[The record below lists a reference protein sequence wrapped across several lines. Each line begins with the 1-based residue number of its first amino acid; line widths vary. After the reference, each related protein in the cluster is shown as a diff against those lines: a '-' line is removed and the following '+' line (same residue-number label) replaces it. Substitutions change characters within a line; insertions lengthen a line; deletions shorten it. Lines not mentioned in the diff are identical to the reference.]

1 MSIAPVFLAKGPGV
15 LSLKKIAT
23 KGFRQRLRAIW
34 DRNSALRWHTSSAS
48 SSNPEIVADLFR
60 LIPPNE
66 RAAFRKMLEYELRGR
81 ELPDGKLRR
90 LAERAWHKFLRYGWP
105 AAK

>member
-1 MSIAPVFLAKGPGV
+1 M
-15 LSLKKIAT
+15 
-23 KGFRQRLRAIW
+23 
-34 DRNSALRWHTSSAS
+34 RWHTSSAS

-66 RAAFRKMLEYELRGR
+66 RAAFRKMLEHELRGR
-81 ELPDGKLRR
+81 ELPDGKLRC
-90 LAERAWHKFLRYGWP
+90 LAERAWHKFLRYGWS